1 MDQQEQGSIMIATL
15 GGQPQLVT
23 FALDALL
30 AQGEVI
36 REVIVLYLSAEG
48 SRVNRALDKLTA
60 EFANDTYNGR
70 PCRLRP
76 MPIRDGLTRLPDI
89 RNEAH
94 ATATWEMLRDLIMT
108 LKSERHQLHVC
119 VSGGR
124 RMMALVMVSVAL
136 VHFSYHDKLWH
147 IYTPEPFLTQVREGG
162 IMHARAEDGVRL
174 IQVPLAPLSQ
184 HFPALRELGQAIPVN
199 TSKNQAGRLDK
210 AEQERCQAVI
220 AQLTPRELE
229 ALQAFAAGQSP
240 QAVADQMSI
249 SLNTVNTYKKK
260 IFELCRT
267 VWPAQD
273 PIRYY
278 HLREW
283 FGPYFDL

>member
-1 MDQQEQGSIMIATL
+1 MIATL
-15 GGQPQLVT
+15 GGQPQLIT

-30 AQGEVI
+30 AQGETI

-48 SRVNRALDKLTA
+48 SRVNTALARLSA
-60 EFANDTYNGR
+60 EFVNDTYGGR

-76 MPIRDGLTRLPDI
+76 RPIRDGLERLPDI
-89 RNEAH
+89 QNEDDAN
-94 ATATWEMLRDLIMT
+94 ATWETLRDLIVT

-136 VHFSYHDKLWH
+136 LHFSYRDKLWH
-147 IYTPEPFLTQVREGG
+147 IYTPEPFLTQARDGG
-162 IMHARAEDGVRL
+162 VMHAGPEDGVRL
-174 IQVPLAPLSQ
+174 IQVPLVPLSQ
-184 HFPALRELGQAIPVN
+184 HFPALRELGQVTSTN
-199 TSKNQAGRLDK
+199 TSKNQVKWLDE
-210 AEQERCQAVI
+210 AETERCRAVI
-220 AQLTPRELE
+220 SQLTPRELE
-229 ALQAFAAGQSP
+229 TLQAFAAGHSP
-240 QAVADQMSI
+240 QAVADQMGI

-260 IFELCRT
+260 IFELCRNS
-267 VWPAQD
+267 WPVEE

-283 FGPYFDL
+283 FGSFFNQ